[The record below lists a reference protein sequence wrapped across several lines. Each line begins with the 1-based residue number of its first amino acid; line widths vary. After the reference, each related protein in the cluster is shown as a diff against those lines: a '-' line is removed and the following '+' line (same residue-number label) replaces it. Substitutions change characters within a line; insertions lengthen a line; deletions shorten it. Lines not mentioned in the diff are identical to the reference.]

1 MVSFFG
7 VTDWQYYAVRCKRL
21 RAPSWRHDIKPHSH
35 TSIAIN
41 RRDGT
46 LAALLGGGQHGLRA
60 MLSPPRLRAL
70 CVAFNAVA

>member
-7 VTDWQYYAVRCKRL
+7 VTEWRCYAVRCKRL
-21 RAPSWRHDIKPHSH
+21 RAPSWRHNIKPHSN

-46 LAALLGGGQHGLRA
+46 LAALLGGVQHGLRA

-70 CVAFNAVA
+70 YVAFNAVA